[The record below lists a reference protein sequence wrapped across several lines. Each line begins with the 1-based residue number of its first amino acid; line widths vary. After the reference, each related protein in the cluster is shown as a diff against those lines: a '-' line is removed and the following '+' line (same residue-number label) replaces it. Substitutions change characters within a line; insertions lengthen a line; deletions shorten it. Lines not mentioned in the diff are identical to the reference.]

1 MRINYLYRP
10 GQLLCSQFGRGGA
23 FAWQMTERVRRHLCL
38 IAWSRIIQRCSFE
51 TSESIRR
58 RGMSNLYSV
67 SRVVYLL
74 VLICLMFCF
83 RPSFIIVL
91 QVIDCVFCVDN
102 MIGMS
107 DTTNIRLKTSNPL
120 RNHTLIHCA
129 VPTYL
134 KVLLNCDSM
143 HRNVCLC
150 LFDNS
155 VMNIFYLIT

>member
-1 MRINYLYRP
+1 MLTIWARWGLSMANDRTCKTTFVSYR
-10 GQLLCSQFGRGGA
+10 LVTNHSAVQFRNFWIYTA
-23 FAWQMTERVRRHLCL
+23 TRNV
-38 IAWSRIIQRCSFE
+38 
-51 TSESIRR
+51 ES
-58 RGMSNLYSV
+58 LYSV

-83 RPSFIIVL
+83 RPLFIIVL

-120 RNHTLIHCA
+120 RNHTLIHCT
-129 VPTYL
+129 VPPYL